1 MINTA
6 RKRDWSYIART
17 LLEQEQKKKKVLSSQ
32 LSRRTRAETLA
43 HATQATST
51 QKFKLI

>member
-17 LLEQEQKKKKVLSSQ
+17 LLEQEQKKKVLSSQ

-43 HATQATST
+43 HVTQATST

>member
-17 LLEQEQKKKKVLSSQ
+17 LEQEQKKKVLSSQ

-43 HATQATST
+43 HATQATSR